1 MYNDER
7 LMAVMPAWEPEKRYL
22 PNMTIQKTAQNK
34 ILTYIILFV
43 VLFVGYLLLRDSTW
57 HGTKQLHTM
66 MEIVASTLAFLV
78 GVMALVRF
86 HSKQDNTFLFIGTG
100 FLGTGLLDTYHA
112 IVTSTFFDLYFSSPP
127 PSLIPWSWVASRLF
141 LAIWLWLSWLA
152 WRREQHLGKAGI
164 IDKRTVYLITGLL
177 TIGCFLFFAFV
188 PLPRAYYPELFFQ
201 RPEEFVPA
209 IFFLL
214 ALIGYLKKGHWR
226 EDNFEHWLVL
236 SLIVGF
242 MGQAM
247 FMSFSGHLFDMM
259 FDGAHLLKKV
269 SYICVLIGL
278 LANMYAV
285 YIRTEKSRQQLS
297 EANTFFKTV
306 IDDVVQVSQELAKG
320 NLSIMPKA
328 TYKGEFIQIKDSLE
342 TALANLRQIIDDV
355 ALVSQGLKVGNL
367 HVTPQAEYQGDFAQ
381 IKTALKTALSNL
393 QLVIEDI
400 VQVSQGLAEGGKNVV
415 AKAEYQGDF
424 VQIKNAL
431 ETAATKL
438 AEATAKNAIQDWLKT
453 GQTQL
458 NEKMSGEQDVITLA
472 KNIITFLTTYLEMP
486 VGVFYILENTDKD
499 ACLKL
504 LASYA
509 YTQRKG
515 IANEFKIGEGLV
527 GQAVLEK
534 ELIIVTDI
542 PEDYITIQ
550 SGLGEAVPHQL
561 IVIPFSYENAVK
573 GVIEIG
579 SFQAITEVQLELL
592 EQVMPSIGIAIN
604 TAESRT
610 SMQALLQK

>member
-247 FMSFSGHLFDMM
+247 FMSFSGHLFDMS
-259 FDGAHLLKKV
+259 ATR
-269 SYICVLIGL
+269 LIR
-278 LANMYAV
+278 NV
-285 YIRTEKSRQQLS
+285 
-297 EANTFFKTV
+297 
-306 IDDVVQVSQELAKG
+306 
-320 NLSIMPKA
+320 
-328 TYKGEFIQIKDSLE
+328 DS
-342 TALANLRQIIDDV
+342 
-355 ALVSQGLKVGNL
+355 
-367 HVTPQAEYQGDFAQ
+367 
-381 IKTALKTALSNL
+381 
-393 QLVIEDI
+393 
-400 VQVSQGLAEGGKNVV
+400 
-415 AKAEYQGDF
+415 
-424 VQIKNAL
+424 
-431 ETAATKL
+431 
-438 AEATAKNAIQDWLKT
+438 
-453 GQTQL
+453 
-458 NEKMSGEQDVITLA
+458 
-472 KNIITFLTTYLEMP
+472 
-486 VGVFYILENTDKD
+486 TDKD
-499 ACLKL
+499 
-504 LASYA
+504 
-509 YTQRKG
+509 
-515 IANEFKIGEGLV
+515 
-527 GQAVLEK
+527 
-534 ELIIVTDI
+534 
-542 PEDYITIQ
+542 
-550 SGLGEAVPHQL
+550 
-561 IVIPFSYENAVK
+561 
-573 GVIEIG
+573 
-579 SFQAITEVQLELL
+579 
-592 EQVMPSIGIAIN
+592 
-604 TAESRT
+604 
-610 SMQALLQK
+610 